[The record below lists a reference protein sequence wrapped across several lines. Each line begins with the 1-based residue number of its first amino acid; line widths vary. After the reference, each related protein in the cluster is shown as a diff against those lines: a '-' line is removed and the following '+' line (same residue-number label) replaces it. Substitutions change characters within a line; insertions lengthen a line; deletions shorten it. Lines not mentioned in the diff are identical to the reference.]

1 MVLLYHKGAKEHPM
15 EKQIIEVSNDGFS
28 LFLHRGFIVIENKNI
43 PIETKIPLDNIL
55 SLVISANDLM
65 LSKNVINA
73 ITEQGANIICCGKNY
88 VPSSI
93 IIPCEGHWLVASR
106 VQNQIECSKPLQKN
120 LWKSI
125 IQNKIYNQSK
135 ILEFFFPNHSN
146 IARLKQL
153 AKNTLS
159 NDVRN
164 NEGVA
169 ASIYFK
175 SLFGKN
181 FVRDRLSGDVNILLN
196 YAYIVLRAM
205 VIRAIYGNGLLPFL
219 GLKHCAKTNTFPLAD
234 DLMEPFR
241 PWADKLVFE
250 EINRLVNIQDIELT
264 PEIKRRL
271 TGLISIPVKTG
282 KGCVSL
288 NDAVF
293 DFVGSLVVSFED
305 KKVKLKYPEFED

>member
-1 MVLLYHKGAKEHPM
+1 MDR
-15 EKQIIEVSNDGFS
+15 QIIEISNDGFS
-28 LFLHRGFIVIENKNI
+28 LCLHRGFIVIENKNI
-43 PIETKIPLDNIL
+43 PLETKVPLDNIL
-55 SLVISANDLM
+55 SLVVSANDLIF
-65 LSKNVINA
+65 SKNVINA

-106 VQNQIECSKPLQKN
+106 VQKQIECSKPLQKN

-125 IQNKIYNQSK
+125 VQNKIYNQATVLK
-135 ILEFFFPNHSN
+135 YFFPDNKN
-146 IARLKQL
+146 VERLKFL
-153 AKNTLS
+153 AKDVLS
-159 NDVRN
+159 NDARN

-181 FVRDRLSGDVNILLN
+181 FVRDRLSGDINILLN
-196 YAYIVLRAM
+196 YSYIVLRAM
-205 VIRAIYGNGLLPFL
+205 VVRAICGNGLMPFL

-250 EINRLVNIQDIELT
+250 EINRLVDIQDIDLT
-264 PEIKRRL
+264 PDIKRRL
-271 TGLISIPVKTG
+271 TGLISVPVKTD

-293 DFVGSLVVSFED
+293 DFVGRLVSSFED
-305 KKVKLKYPEFED
+305 KKVQLKYPEFDGC

>member
-1 MVLLYHKGAKEHPM
+1 M
-15 EKQIIEVSNDGFS
+15 EKQIIEISNNGFS
-28 LFLHRGFIVIENKNI
+28 VFLHRGFIIVENTNI
-43 PIETKIPLDNIL
+43 PIRTEIPLDNIL
-55 SLVISANDLM
+55 SLVVSANDLI

-93 IIPCEGHWLVASR
+93 IIPCEGHWLIASR
-106 VQNQIECSKPLQKN
+106 VQKQIECSKPLQKN

-125 IQNKIYNQSK
+125 VQNKIYNQAK
-135 ILEFFFPNHSN
+135 ILELCFPNHTN
-146 IARLKQL
+146 ITRLRQL
-153 AKNTLS
+153 AKETLS
-159 NDVRN
+159 NDAKN

-181 FVRDRLSGDVNILLN
+181 FVRDRLNDDINILLN
-196 YAYIVLRAM
+196 YAYIILRAM

-250 EINRLVNIQDIELT
+250 EINRIVDIQNIELT
-264 PEIKRRL
+264 SEIKRRL
-271 TGLISIPVKTG
+271 TSLISTSVKTD

-293 DFVGSLVVSFED
+293 DFVGSLVKSFEN
-305 KKVKLKYPEFED
+305 KKVKLKYPKFED

>member
-1 MVLLYHKGAKEHPM
+1 MDR
-15 EKQIIEVSNDGFS
+15 QIIEISNDGFS
-28 LFLHRGFIVIENKNI
+28 LCLHRGFIVIENKNI
-43 PIETKIPLDNIL
+43 PLATKVPLDNIL
-55 SLVISANDLM
+55 SLVVSANDLIF
-65 LSKNVINA
+65 SKNVINA

-106 VQNQIECSKPLQKN
+106 VQKQIECSKPLQKN

-125 IQNKIYNQSK
+125 VQNKIYNQATVLK
-135 ILEFFFPNHSN
+135 YFFPDNKN
-146 IARLKQL
+146 VERLKFL
-153 AKNTLS
+153 AKDVLS
-159 NDVRN
+159 NDARN

-181 FVRDRLSGDVNILLN
+181 FVRDRLSGDINILLN
-196 YAYIVLRAM
+196 YSYIVLRAM
-205 VIRAIYGNGLLPFL
+205 VVRAICGNGLMPFL

-250 EINRLVNIQDIELT
+250 EINRLVDIQDIDLT
-264 PEIKRRL
+264 PDIKRRL
-271 TGLISIPVKTG
+271 TGLISVPVKTD

-293 DFVGSLVVSFED
+293 DFVGRLVSSFED
-305 KKVKLKYPEFED
+305 KKVQLKYPEFDGC

>member
-1 MVLLYHKGAKEHPM
+1 MDR
-15 EKQIIEVSNDGFS
+15 QIIEISNDGFS
-28 LFLHRGFIVIENKNI
+28 LCLHRGFIVIENKNI
-43 PIETKIPLDNIL
+43 PLATKVPLDNIL
-55 SLVISANDLM
+55 SLVVSANDLIF
-65 LSKNVINA
+65 SKNVINA
-73 ITEQGANIICCGKNY
+73 ITEQGANIICCGRNY

-106 VQNQIECSKPLQKN
+106 VQKQIECSKPLQKN

-125 IQNKIYNQSK
+125 VQNKIYNQATVLK
-135 ILEFFFPNHSN
+135 YFFPDNKN
-146 IARLKQL
+146 VERLKFL
-153 AKNTLS
+153 AKDVLS
-159 NDVRN
+159 NDARN

-181 FVRDRLSGDVNILLN
+181 FVRDRLSGDINILLN
-196 YAYIVLRAM
+196 YSYIVLRAM
-205 VIRAIYGNGLLPFL
+205 VVRAICGNGLMPFL

-250 EINRLVNIQDIELT
+250 EINRLVDIQDIDLT
-264 PEIKRRL
+264 PDIKRRL
-271 TGLISIPVKTG
+271 TGLISVPVKTD

-293 DFVGSLVVSFED
+293 DFVGRLVSSFED
-305 KKVKLKYPEFED
+305 KKVQLKYPEFDGC

>member
-1 MVLLYHKGAKEHPM
+1 MDR
-15 EKQIIEVSNDGFS
+15 QIIEISNDGFS
-28 LFLHRGFIVIENKNI
+28 LCLHRGFIVIENKNI
-43 PIETKIPLDNIL
+43 PLATKVPLDNIL
-55 SLVISANDLM
+55 SLVVSANDLIF
-65 LSKNVINA
+65 SKNVINA
-73 ITEQGANIICCGKNY
+73 ITEQGANIICCGRNY

-106 VQNQIECSKPLQKN
+106 VQKQIECSKPLQKN

-125 IQNKIYNQSK
+125 VQNKIYNQATVLK
-135 ILEFFFPNHSN
+135 YFFPDNKN
-146 IARLKQL
+146 VERLKFL
-153 AKNTLS
+153 AKDVLS
-159 NDVRN
+159 NDARN

-181 FVRDRLSGDVNILLN
+181 FVRDRLSGDINILLN

-241 PWADKLVFE
+241 PLADKLVFE
-250 EINRLVNIQDIELT
+250 EINRLVNVQDIELT
-264 PEIKRRL
+264 LEIKRRL
-271 TGLISIPVKTG
+271 TGLISIPVKTD

-293 DFVGSLVVSFED
+293 DFVGSLVSSFED
-305 KKVKLKYPEFED
+305 KKVKLKFPAFEG

>member
-1 MVLLYHKGAKEHPM
+1 MDR
-15 EKQIIEVSNDGFS
+15 QIIEISNDGFS

-43 PIETKIPLDNIL
+43 PMETKIPLDNIL
-55 SLVISANDLM
+55 SLIVSANNLTF
-65 LSKNVINA
+65 SKNVINA

-93 IIPCEGHWLVASR
+93 IIPYEGHWLIASR
-106 VQNQIECSKPLQKN
+106 VQKQIACSKPLQKN
-120 LWKSI
+120 LWKNI
-125 IQNKIYNQSK
+125 IQNKIYNQATV
-135 ILEFFFPNHSN
+135 LELFFPNHNN

-153 AKNTLS
+153 AQNTLS
-159 NDVRN
+159 NDARN

-181 FVRDRLSGDVNILLN
+181 FVRDRLSGDINILLN
-196 YAYIVLRAM
+196 YSYIVLRAM
-205 VIRAIYGNGLLPFL
+205 IVRAICGNGLMPFL

-250 EINRLVNIQDIELT
+250 EINQLVNIQDIDLT
-264 PEIKRRL
+264 PKIKRKL
-271 TGLISIPVKTG
+271 TRLISIPVKTD
-282 KGCVSL
+282 KGCISL

-293 DFVGSLVVSFED
+293 DFVGSLVSCFED
-305 KKVKLKYPEFED
+305 KKVKLKYPEFENY

>member
-1 MVLLYHKGAKEHPM
+1 MD
-15 EKQIIEVSNDGFS
+15 KQIIEISNDGFALS
-28 LFLHRGFIVIENKNI
+28 LYRGFIVIKSEEQTVKV
-43 PIETKIPLDNIL
+43 PLDNIL
-55 SLVISANDLM
+55 SVIISANNIT
-65 LSKNVINA
+65 LSKNIINA
-73 ITEQGANIICCGKNY
+73 ITEYGANVIFCGKNY
-88 VPSSI
+88 VPYSI
-93 IIPCEGHWLVASR
+93 TIPCAGHWLVASR
-106 VQNQIECSKPLQKN
+106 IQQQIDTSKPLQKN

-125 IQNKIYNQSK
+125 VQNKIYNQAK
-135 ILEFFFPNHSN
+135 VLDLFFPKHHN

-153 AKNTLS
+153 AKDTIS
-159 NDVRN
+159 NDARN
-164 NEGVA
+164 NEGIA

-181 FVRDRLSGDVNILLN
+181 FVRDRLCNDINILLN
-196 YAYIVLRAM
+196 YTYIVLRAI
-205 VIRAIYGNGLLPFL
+205 VTRAIYGNGLLPFL

-250 EINRLVNIQDIELT
+250 EVNRLVNIQDIELT

-271 TGLISIPVKTG
+271 TKLISIPVKTG

-293 DFVGSLVVSFED
+293 DFVGSLVASFED
-305 KKVKLKYPEFED
+305 KKVKLKYPEFE

>member
-1 MVLLYHKGAKEHPM
+1 M
-15 EKQIIEVSNDGFS
+15 EKQIIEISNDGFS
-28 LFLHRGFIVIENKNI
+28 LFLHRGFIIIENKDI
-43 PIETKIPLDNIL
+43 SLKTEIPLDNIL
-55 SLVISANDLM
+55 SLVISANDLI

-73 ITEQGANIICCGKNY
+73 ITEQGANVIFCGKNY
-88 VPSSI
+88 VPSSVT
-93 IIPCEGHWLVASR
+93 IPCEGHWLIAPR
-106 VQNQIECSKPLQKN
+106 IQQQIECSQPLQKN

-125 IQNKIYNQSK
+125 VQNKIYNQAK
-135 ILEFFFPNHSN
+135 ILDFFFPNHKS
-146 IARLKQL
+146 IMRLKQL
-153 AKNTLS
+153 AKDTLS
-159 NDVRN
+159 NDARN

-181 FVRDRLSGDVNILLN
+181 FVRDRLSGDINILLN

-241 PWADKLVFE
+241 PLADKLVFE
-250 EINRLVNIQDIELT
+250 EINRLVNVQDIELT
-264 PEIKRRL
+264 LEIKRRL
-271 TGLISIPVKTG
+271 TGLISIPVKTD

-293 DFVGSLVVSFED
+293 DFVGSLVSSFED
-305 KKVKLKYPEFED
+305 KKVKLKFPAFEG

>member
-1 MVLLYHKGAKEHPM
+1 MDR
-15 EKQIIEVSNDGFS
+15 QIIEISNDGFS
-28 LFLHRGFIVIENKNI
+28 LCLHRGFIVIENKNI
-43 PIETKIPLDNIL
+43 PLATKIPLDNIL
-55 SLVISANDLM
+55 SLVVSANDLIF
-65 LSKNVINA
+65 SKNVINA
-73 ITEQGANIICCGKNY
+73 ITEQGANIICCGRNY

-106 VQNQIECSKPLQKN
+106 VQKQIECSKPLQKN

-125 IQNKIYNQSK
+125 VQNKIYNQATVLK
-135 ILEFFFPNHSN
+135 YFFPDNKN
-146 IARLKQL
+146 VERLKFL
-153 AKNTLS
+153 AKDVLS
-159 NDVRN
+159 NDARN

-181 FVRDRLSGDVNILLN
+181 FVRDRLSGDINILLN
-196 YAYIVLRAM
+196 YSYIVLRAM
-205 VIRAIYGNGLLPFL
+205 VVRAICGNGLMPFL

-250 EINRLVNIQDIELT
+250 EINRLVDIQDIDLT
-264 PEIKRRL
+264 PDIKRRL
-271 TGLISIPVKTG
+271 TRLISVPVKTD

-293 DFVGSLVVSFED
+293 DFVGRLVSSFED
-305 KKVKLKYPEFED
+305 KKVQLKYPEFDGC

>member
-1 MVLLYHKGAKEHPM
+1 M
-15 EKQIIEVSNDGFS
+15 EKQIIEISNDGFS
-28 LFLHRGFIVIENKNI
+28 LSLHRGFIIVENKNV
-43 PIETKIPLDNIL
+43 PIKTEIPLDNVL
-55 SLVISANDLM
+55 SLVISANDLI

-73 ITEQGANIICCGKNY
+73 VTEQGANIICCSKNY

-93 IIPCEGHWLVASR
+93 IIPCEGHWLMAPR
-106 VQNQIECSKPLQKN
+106 IQKQIECSKPLQKN

-125 IQNKIYNQSK
+125 VQNKIYNQATV
-135 ILEFFFPNHSN
+135 LDFYFPNHNN

-153 AKNTLS
+153 AKDTLS

-181 FVRDRLSGDVNILLN
+181 FVRDRLNGDINILLN
-196 YAYIVLRAM
+196 YTYTVLRAM
-205 VIRAIYGNGLLPFL
+205 VIRAICGNGLLPFW

-234 DLMEPFR
+234 DIMEPFR
-241 PWADKLVFE
+241 PWADRLVFE
-250 EINRLVNIQDIELT
+250 EINRLVDIQNVDLT

-271 TGLISIPVKTG
+271 TSLISMPAKID

-288 NDAVF
+288 NDAIF
-293 DFVGSLVVSFED
+293 NFVGSLVSSFEN
-305 KKVKLKYPEFED
+305 KTVNLKYPKFETD

>member
-1 MVLLYHKGAKEHPM
+1 M
-15 EKQIIEVSNDGFS
+15 EKQIIEISNNGFS
-28 LFLHRGFIVIENKNI
+28 LFLHRGFIIIENKDI
-43 PIETKIPLDNIL
+43 SLKTEIPLDNIL
-55 SLVISANDLM
+55 SLVISANDLI

-73 ITEQGANIICCGKNY
+73 ITEQGANVIFCGKNY
-88 VPSSI
+88 VPSSVT
-93 IIPCEGHWLVASR
+93 IPCEGHWLIAPR
-106 VQNQIECSKPLQKN
+106 IQQQIECSQPLQKN

-125 IQNKIYNQSK
+125 VQNKIYNQAK
-135 ILEFFFPNHSN
+135 ILDFFFPNHKS
-146 IARLKQL
+146 IMRLKQL
-153 AKNTLS
+153 AKDTLS
-159 NDVRN
+159 NDARN

-181 FVRDRLSGDVNILLN
+181 FVRDRLSGDINILLN

-241 PWADKLVFE
+241 PLADKLVFE
-250 EINRLVNIQDIELT
+250 EINRLVNVQDIELT
-264 PEIKRRL
+264 LEIKRRL
-271 TGLISIPVKTG
+271 TGLISIPVKTD

-293 DFVGSLVVSFED
+293 DFVGSLVSSFED
-305 KKVKLKYPEFED
+305 KKVKLKFPAFEG

>member
-1 MVLLYHKGAKEHPM
+1 M
-15 EKQIIEVSNDGFS
+15 EKQIIEISNNGFS
-28 LFLHRGFIVIENKNI
+28 VFLHRGFIIVENTNI
-43 PIETKIPLDNIL
+43 PIRTEIPLDNIL
-55 SLVISANDLM
+55 SLVVSANDLI

-93 IIPCEGHWLVASR
+93 IIPCEGHWLIASR
-106 VQNQIECSKPLQKN
+106 VQKQIECSKPLQKN

-125 IQNKIYNQSK
+125 VQNKIYNQAK
-135 ILEFFFPNHSN
+135 ILELCFPNHTN
-146 IARLKQL
+146 ITRLRQL
-153 AKNTLS
+153 AKETLS
-159 NDVRN
+159 NDAKN

-181 FVRDRLSGDVNILLN
+181 FVRDRLNDDINILLN
-196 YAYIVLRAM
+196 YAYIILRAM

-241 PWADKLVFE
+241 PLADKLVFE
-250 EINRLVNIQDIELT
+250 EISRLINIQDIELT
-264 PEIKRRL
+264 PDIKRRL
-271 TGLISIPVKTG
+271 TTIISMPVTTN
-282 KGCVSL
+282 KGCISL
-288 NDAVF
+288 NDAIF
-293 DFVGSLVVSFED
+293 DFVGSLISSFED
-305 KKVKLKYPEFED
+305 KKVKLRYPEFENT